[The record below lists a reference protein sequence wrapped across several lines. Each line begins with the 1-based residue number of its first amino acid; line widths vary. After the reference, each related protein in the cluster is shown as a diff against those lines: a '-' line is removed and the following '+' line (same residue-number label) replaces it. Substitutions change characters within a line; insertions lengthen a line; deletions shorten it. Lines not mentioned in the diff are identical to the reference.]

1 MGSLKRSCPPPHWRR
16 RVFVGR
22 GLLLACSL
30 PITVSAAAPAATA
43 SGDEVRAVGAEYLAA
58 LSEDSLFLRLK
69 TGLPIERFPD
79 LSLAHAEARG
89 RQAEVLLARLAAV
102 PDAALEGEDR
112 LSRDLLRRKLAFEV
126 DAPRRYWLGFDVT
139 PYASPFGQAH
149 QALRALP
156 LWTRAEADAYLA
168 LLAKYAGFVGEVRAR
183 LRGQAEG
190 GIRVPKDELPIV
202 LSSLRAALD
211 LGPAS
216 PFAVAQARL
225 DNLTAPERAS
235 FEQALAPLAAQA
247 RAALEGLVGEL
258 GGDYAA
264 KAPDQVGLSQYP
276 GGRAAYA
283 SLVKLH
289 TTLDVTPEEV
299 HRIGL
304 EEVSRIVARM
314 TEVRKKLGF
323 TGTAAEFREAI
334 RKDSRFRAQTP
345 DEVAERLLSYVTRIE
360 PKVDAFFLRRPK
372 AQGSVKR
379 LDAEREPALTF
390 GIYEPPSATEPR
402 GLYRFNGS
410 KLEERSLLTA
420 GPLIYHELVPG
431 HHFQIALAAENE
443 GLPMFRRELWD
454 TAYVEGWGEYAAAL
468 AEEMGMYADPY
479 DLYGRLS
486 MDMFLSVRLVVDTG
500 MNTLGWPRAKAV
512 AYMREHLME
521 SDTQIETESLRYST
535 DIPGQALAYKMGSR
549 VLWDMRRKAEA
560 ALGPRFDVR
569 RFHDCILG
577 SGSLPLATLA
587 RKVDQ
592 FVEAERQR

>member
-1 MGSLKRSCPPPHWRR
+1 MRSLKRSSPPPHWRR
-16 RVFVGR
+16 RVFVGV

-30 PITVSAAAPAATA
+30 PSTIPAAALAA

-69 TGLPIERFPD
+69 AGLRIERFPD
-79 LSLAHAEARG
+79 LSLAHAEVRG
-89 RQAEVLLARLAAV
+89 RQAAALLARLEAV
-102 PDAALEGEDR
+102 PDAGLEAEDR
-112 LSRDLLRRKLAFEV
+112 LSRDLLRRKLAFDA
-126 DAPRRYWLGFDVT
+126 DAPRHFWLGFDVT

-156 LWTRAEADAYLA
+156 LRTGAEADAYLA
-168 LLAKYAGFVGEVRAR
+168 LLAKYPSFVEGVRAR
-183 LRGQAEG
+183 LRGQAEH

-202 LSSLRAALD
+202 IASLRGALEP
-211 LGPAS
+211 GPAS
-216 PFAVAQARL
+216 PFAVAEERRG
-225 DNLTAPERAS
+225 DLTAPEKAS
-235 FEQALAPLAAQA
+235 FEQDLAPLAAQA
-247 RAALEGLVGEL
+247 RGALEGLLAEL

-264 KAPDQVGLSQYP
+264 KAPDQVGLSQYA
-276 GGRAAYA
+276 GGRAAYE

-323 TGTAAEFREAI
+323 AGTAAEFREAV
-334 RKDSRFRAQTP
+334 RKNPRFRAQTP
-345 DEVAERLLSYVTRIE
+345 DEVAERLLSYIARIE
-360 PKVDAFFLRRPK
+360 PKVDAYFLKRPK

-379 LDAEREPALTF
+379 LDPEREPALTF
-390 GIYEPPSATEPR
+390 GIYEPPSPTEPR

-410 KLEERSLLTA
+410 KLEDRSLLTA
-420 GPLIYHELVPG
+420 APLIYHELVPG
-431 HHFQIALAAENE
+431 HHFQIALANENE
-443 GLPMFRRELWD
+443 AIPMFRRELWD

-500 MNTLGWPRAKAV
+500 MNALGWPRAKAV

-549 VLWDMRRKAEA
+549 GLWDLRRKAEA
-560 ALGPRFDVR
+560 ALGKQFDVR

-577 SGSLPLATLA
+577 SGSLPLGTLA
-587 RKVDQ
+587 HKVHH
-592 FVEAERQR
+592 FIEAERRP